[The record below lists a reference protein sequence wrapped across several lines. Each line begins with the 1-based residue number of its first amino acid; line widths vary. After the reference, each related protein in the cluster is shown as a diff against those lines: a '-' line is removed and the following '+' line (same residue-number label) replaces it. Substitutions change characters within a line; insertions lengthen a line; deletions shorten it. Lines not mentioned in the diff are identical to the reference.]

1 MTTHD
6 TPILDSTM
14 HHVESGMGEPIVF
27 LHGNP
32 TSSYLWRN
40 VMPRLE
46 GEGRLLA
53 PDLIGMGKSGK
64 PRIDYRYPSHE
75 RYLDAWFDAL
85 DLRDVTLVVHDWGS
99 TLGISWARR
108 HPERVKAI
116 AMMEAIVEPIG
127 WGEDFPPEMTTLLE
141 AIRTEGIGE
150 KLILDE
156 NRFVEDILPSAILRK
171 LTHEEMDA
179 YRAPF
184 PDRESRRPTLF
195 WPRCLPI
202 GGEPKDVIA
211 VIEQNAA
218 WLSTSEVPKLLLT
231 FEPGIAI
238 SAHSVEWC
246 RARFKNLE
254 VEKSG
259 PGLHFVQ
266 EDHPESIGDAV
277 KNWRRRVLA

>member
-1 MTTHD
+1 MNTHD
-6 TPILDSTM
+6 TPVLDSTM
-14 HHVESGMGEPIVF
+14 HHVESGAGAPIVF

-64 PRIDYRYPSHE
+64 PSIDYRYPSHE
-75 RYLDAWFDAL
+75 PYLDAWFEAL
-85 DLRDVTLVVHDWGS
+85 ELRDVTLVVHDWGS

-108 HPERVKAI
+108 HPERVKGI
-116 AMMEAIVEPIG
+116 AMMEPILEPYG
-127 WGEDFPPEMTTLLE
+127 WEVFPAEMADLLK

-156 NRFVEDILPSAILRK
+156 NRFVEDILPSAILRQ
-171 LTHEEMDA
+171 LTREEMDA

-184 PDRESRRPTLF
+184 PNRESRQPTLF

-202 GGEPKDVIA
+202 DGEPKDMIA
-211 VIEQNAA
+211 IIEQNAA
-218 WLSTSEVPKLLLT
+218 WLSLCELPKLLLA
-231 FEPGIAI
+231 FEPGILITPRA
-238 SAHSVEWC
+238 VEWC

-254 VEKSG
+254 VVKIG

-266 EDHPESIGDAV
+266 EDHPEAIGDAL
-277 KNWRRRVLA
+277 KHWRRRVMT